1 MSPHALAQPW
11 KVVPYVHL
19 TQFGH
24 QGALTAFEKGDLD
37 VLLSKFGCE
46 YVLRLFRQVGLGV
59 VGVCLDALGGVD
71 LFEQVRLN
79 ATSTMFQSQTSQP
92 STLALLAPSLSYVLL
107 FLTLSKSTNPYAP
120 KVNFVNL
127 NVRFA
132 NYRSFP

>member
-11 KVVPYVHL
+11 KVVPCVHL

-24 QGALTAFEKGDLD
+24 QGALTAFEK
-37 VLLSKFGCE
+37 
-46 YVLRLFRQVGLGV
+46 
-59 VGVCLDALGGVD
+59 
-71 LFEQVRLN
+71 VRLN

-92 STLALLAPSLSYVLL
+92 STPALLAPSLSYVLL

-127 NVRFA
+127 YVRFA
-132 NYRSFP
+132 NYRGFP